1 MGSMIV
7 LMLSVT
13 GGLLLAW
20 GAAFVERVDS
30 IITLQREPSLWSL
43 ALVGGILGLH
53 LVLLYAEGYILV
65 AGNQGYGMPLY
76 LALP

>member
-1 MGSMIV
+1 MGNTIV
-7 LMLSVT
+7 LMLTVT

-30 IITLQREPSLWSL
+30 IITLRREPSLWSL
-43 ALVGGILGLH
+43 VLVGGILGLH
-53 LVLLYAEGYILV
+53 LVLLYTEGYILL
-65 AGNQGYGMPLY
+65 AGNGYGIPMY

>member
-7 LMLSVT
+7 LMLTVT

-43 ALVGGILGLH
+43 ALVGSMVGLH
-53 LVLLYAEGYILV
+53 LLLLYTEGYILL
-65 AGNQGYGMPLY
+65 ADSQRYGIPMY